1 MEGEVQRKVFSHYD
15 IGTNPRTIE
24 DLCHT
29 IQQLKYLDETCSWK
43 FKERIDNL
51 ERRLED
57 LLEKK
62 DKESRTVEIIK
73 KYDIASKKVKRKK
86 ILVKSA
92 EIKDKIVPMIPLIE
106 EHCLMLSFDMERYQ
120 FNKTIQEIKSL
131 CTTSE
136 CDHAF
141 LTDLQEQWEREDK
154 NRRTIQ
160 GIEYETR
167 EEASEAGVELKKIE
181 KLYEGYKKSY
191 TQKYLSLMKCSFKT
205 KSAKQK
211 IQQKEKEL
219 IDNAKIKA
227 RDIFLNAKEDANS
240 IIKQMNEIKNS
251 NVNIKDLENLRNK
264 LNTKIKN
271 SSLTKD
277 TANFSSNS
285 VEKLNVED
293 LKPNTE
299 VFVKTLGQNGIIVS
313 HISKSNEVQVK
324 VGIIKMNVHINNIE
338 KAHVDKTKKS
348 DKQIQTSGYTSISKS
363 KTVKSEI
370 NVIGLNVE
378 EAVFVVDKFLDDC
391 CLAKLQ
397 TVRIVHGKGT
407 GKLKTGIHNFLKTN
421 PHVKSYRMGTYG
433 EGEMGVTVVTLK

>member
-1 MEGEVQRKVFSHYD
+1 
-15 IGTNPRTIE
+15 
-24 DLCHT
+24 
-29 IQQLKYLDETCSWK
+29 
-43 FKERIDNL
+43 
-51 ERRLED
+51 
-57 LLEKK
+57 
-62 DKESRTVEIIK
+62 
-73 KYDIASKKVKRKK
+73 
-86 ILVKSA
+86 
-92 EIKDKIVPMIPLIE
+92 
-106 EHCLMLSFDMERYQ
+106 
-120 FNKTIQEIKSL
+120 
-131 CTTSE
+131 
-136 CDHAF
+136 
-141 LTDLQEQWEREDK
+141 
-154 NRRTIQ
+154 
-160 GIEYETR
+160 
-167 EEASEAGVELKKIE
+167 
-181 KLYEGYKKSY
+181 
-191 TQKYLSLMKCSFKT
+191 
-205 KSAKQK
+205 
-211 IQQKEKEL
+211 
-219 IDNAKIKA
+219 
-227 RDIFLNAKEDANS
+227 
-240 IIKQMNEIKNS
+240 MNEIKNS

-338 KAHVDKTKKS
+338 KAHVNKTKKS